1 MTQFWPRG
9 ARRHAVT
16 RWLVHGAHA
25 RNRPVRRRATGPP
38 RRRGAARA
46 RFLHI
51 LARMTSDLVGLLEA
65 VTDADDQ
72 RQALERACG
81 VVRDRLHASGAW
93 VHAAAAQTIVARA
106 GAPPLDGVDAV
117 VARALATGRA
127 AHAPG
132 EALMLRDAPPDHHAG
147 AAASVPLRCGGVTVG
162 TLSCAWAGPP
172 PVDARHAESLLAA
185 AATAAAPHA
194 ARWAEARALDAARDD
209 DALGLGLL
217 GASAAIVALRAR
229 VRRVAAAPFHVL
241 VDGESGS
248 GKELVA
254 RALHAAGPRRARR
267 LCTVNCAALTD
278 ELLEAEL
285 FGHARGAF
293 TGAVRDRAGLFEEA
307 DGGTLFLDEVGELS
321 LRAQAKLLRVIQD
334 GEVRRVGESH
344 ARRVDVRLVAAT
356 NRVLA
361 DEVSAGRFRADLRY
375 RLEVVRIAVVP
386 LRERP
391 DDVAVLSRAF
401 WADAAARTGSRASL
415 HPATLAA
422 LARYHWPGN
431 VRELQN
437 VIRALSVNAPTRGVV
452 TPASLPAGFGVQV
465 SPAQT
470 LSLARR
476 GFEERFVRAA
486 LARAG
491 HRAGLAARDL
501 GVSRQG
507 LRKLLLRLG
516 IDAGTPADQVEESRC

>member
-1 MTQFWPRG
+1 MMQFLPLFSRCRAPCRPIRERG
-9 ARRHAVT
+9 
-16 RWLVHGAHA
+16 
-25 RNRPVRRRATGPP
+25 
-38 RRRGAARA
+38 RRGR
-46 RFLHI
+46 L
-51 LARMTSDLVGLLEA
+51 LAHFCGMSSDLQGLLERI
-65 VTDADDQ
+65 VDADDAAM
-72 RQALERACG
+72 ALERACG
-81 VVRDRLHASGAW
+81 IVRDRLEAAGAW
-93 VHAAAAQTIVARA
+93 VHAASAHVLSRA
-106 GAPPLDGVDAV
+106 GSASARRVDAV
-117 VARALATGRA
+117 VARALATGRSVRTPVEGLEVRDGFDGS
-127 AHAPG
+127 APAG
-132 EALMLRDAPPDHHAG
+132 DAIA
-147 AAASVPLRCGGVTVG
+147 VPVRCGGETVG
-162 TLSCAWAGPP
+162 ALSCAWDAAPA
-172 PVDARHAESLLAA
+172 VDRRHVELLLIAA
-185 AATAAAPHA
+185 AAALAPHA
-194 ARWAEARALDAARDD
+194 MRLAEARAGAAVDTAP
-209 DALGLGLL
+209 DALGLL
-217 GASAAIVALRAR
+217 GGSAAMVALRAR
-229 VRRVAAAPFHVL
+229 VLRVAAAPFHVL

-254 RALHAAGPRRARR
+254 RALHAAGPRRQRR

-344 ARRVDVRLVAAT
+344 ARRVDARLVAAT

-361 DEVSAGRFRADLRY
+361 DEVAAGRFRADLRY

-391 DDVAVLSRAF
+391 DDVATLARAF
-401 WADAAARTGSRASL
+401 WADAAARTGTRAAL

-422 LARYHWPGN
+422 LARYPWPGN

-437 VIRALSVNAPTRGVV
+437 VIRALAVNAPSRGLV
-452 TPASLPAGFGVQV
+452 TPSALPSSLAAAPPG
-465 SPAQT
+465 QT

-476 GFEERFVRAA
+476 GFEEQFVRAA

-491 HRAGLAARDL
+491 HRSTLAAREL

-507 LRKLLLRLG
+507 LRKLLVRLG
-516 IDAGTPADQVEESRC
+516 IDANAKCGTCG